1 MVGAPI
7 GVLALQGDVREHRRS
22 LERLG
27 RVVVEV
33 KTPSDLEKVGG
44 IVLPGGESTAI
55 SLLLNSS
62 GLTEPLTRAIAGGL
76 PTFGTCAGLVL
87 LANSIL
93 DGRPDQ
99 VQLHGLDVVV
109 RRNGYGRQLASFE
122 GIVVGHGPLEG
133 ASLPAVF
140 IRAPIIESIGDG
152 VEVLGTVTHAD
163 AETPTLVR
171 RGSVLAS
178 SFHPELTSDDRIHH
192 LFCAMVEAAAE

>member
-1 MVGAPI
+1 MGAPI

-22 LERLG
+22 LERIG
-27 RVVVEV
+27 REVVEV
-33 KTPSDLEKVGG
+33 KTPADLQRVAG

-62 GLTEPLTRAIAGGL
+62 GLTEPLTNAIAGGL

-87 LANSIL
+87 LARSIL

-99 VQLHGLDVVV
+99 VQLKGLDVVV

-122 GIVVGHGPLEG
+122 GHVAGHGPLDG
-133 ASLPAVF
+133 AAFPAVF
-140 IRAPIIESIGDG
+140 IRAPIIESVGAD
-152 VEVLGTVTHAD
+152 VEVLGTIDHAGI
-163 AETPTLVR
+163 ETPTLVR
-171 RGSVLAS
+171 HGSVLAS

-192 LFCAMVEAAAE
+192 LFCDMVEAATK